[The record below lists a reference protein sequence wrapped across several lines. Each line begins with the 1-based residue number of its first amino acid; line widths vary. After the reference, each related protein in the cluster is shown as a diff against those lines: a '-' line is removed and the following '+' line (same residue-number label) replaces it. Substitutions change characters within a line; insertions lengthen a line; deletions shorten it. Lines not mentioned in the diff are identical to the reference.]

1 MLRLMK
7 LEMKKFKLGWYVR
20 RAIIANIAILA
31 LMIFTSIVAQVE
43 GDPEIRDPQMMLLTA
58 STLVRATFIIFG
70 SVLIARLI
78 ISEYKNKT
86 ILLMFSYPINR
97 KKMMISKLVI
107 TATLTCIT
115 VIVSNILIV
124 GIFFGIDSYFSILPN
139 PFTVEQL
146 TQEGIKLVPLAI
158 ATAGISLIPIYFGMR
173 KRSVPATIVSSL
185 IVVSIAMNTNPAFST
200 ATFLPLQLA
209 LAAIG
214 VVIAYYGIKNIEKE
228 DITVYV
234 RFVTTL

>member
-1 MLRLMK
+1 MLHLMK
-7 LEMKKFKLGWYVR
+7 LELKKFKLGWYVK
-20 RAIIANIAILA
+20 RAIIANIVILA

-78 ISEYKNKT
+78 IGEYKNKT

-97 KKMMISKLVI
+97 KKMMISKLAI
-107 TATLTCIT
+107 TATLTFIT
-115 VIVSNILIV
+115 VILSNILVV
-124 GIFFGIDSYFSILPN
+124 GVFFGIDSYFSILPN
-139 PFTVEQL
+139 SFTIDQL
-146 TQEGIKLVPLAI
+146 KQEGINLVPLAI
-158 ATAGISLIPIYFGMR
+158 ATAGISLIPLYFGMR

-185 IVVSIAMNTNPAFST
+185 IVVSIAINNTPMFST

-214 VVIAYYGIKNIEKE
+214 VAIAYYGIKNIERE
-228 DITVYV
+228 DVTV
-234 RFVTTL
+234 

>member
-7 LEMKKFKLGWYVR
+7 LELKKFKIGWYVR
-20 RAIIANIAILA
+20 GAIIANIAILA
-31 LMIFTSIVAQVE
+31 LLIFTSIVSQIE
-43 GDPEIRDPQMMLLTA
+43 GDPEMRDPQMVLLMA

-86 ILLMFSYPINR
+86 ILLMFSYPIDR
-97 KKMMISKLVI
+97 RKMMSSKLAI
-107 TATLTCIT
+107 TATLTFLT
-115 VIVSNILIV
+115 VILSNILVV

-139 PFTVEQL
+139 PFTVDQL
-146 TQEGIKLVPLAI
+146 MQEGIKLVPLAI
-158 ATAGISLIPIYFGMR
+158 ATAGMSLIPLYFGMR
-173 KRSVPATIVSSL
+173 KRSVPTTIVSSL
-185 IVVSIAMNTNPAFST
+185 IVVSIAMNSNPTFTT

-214 VVIAYYGIKNIEKE
+214 VVIAYYGIKNIANE
-228 DITVYV
+228 DITV
-234 RFVTTL
+234 

>member
-7 LEMKKFKLGWYVR
+7 LELKKFKLGWYVK
-20 RAIIANIAILA
+20 RAIIANIVILA
-31 LMIFTSIVAQVE
+31 LLIFVSFVSQIE
-43 GDPEIRDPQMMLLTA
+43 GDPEIRDPQAILLMA

-97 KKMMISKLVI
+97 REMMSSKLAI
-107 TATLTCIT
+107 TATLTFLT
-115 VIVSNILIV
+115 VILSNILVV
-124 GIFFGIDSYFSILPN
+124 GVFFGIDSYFSILPN
-139 PFTVEQL
+139 PFTVDQL

-158 ATAGISLIPIYFGMR
+158 ATAGMSLIPLYFGMR
-173 KRSVPATIVSSL
+173 KRSVPTTIVSSL
-185 IVVSIAMNTNPAFST
+185 IVVSIAMNSNPTFTT

-228 DITVYV
+228 DVTV
-234 RFVTTL
+234 

>member
-7 LEMKKFKLGWYVR
+7 LELKKSKLGWYVR
-20 RAIIANIAILA
+20 GAIIANIAILA

-78 ISEYKNKT
+78 IGEYKNKT

-97 KKMMISKLVI
+97 KKMMISKLAI
-107 TATLTCIT
+107 TATLTFIT
-115 VIVSNILIV
+115 VILSNILVV
-124 GIFFGIDSYFSILPN
+124 GVFFGIDSYFSILPN
-139 PFTVEQL
+139 SFTIDQL
-146 TQEGIKLVPLAI
+146 KQEGINLVPLAI
-158 ATAGISLIPIYFGMR
+158 ATAGISLIPLYFGMR

-185 IVVSIAMNTNPAFST
+185 IVVSIAINNTPMFST

-214 VVIAYYGIKNIEKE
+214 VAIAYYGIKNIEKE
-228 DITVYV
+228 DITV
-234 RFVTTL
+234 

>member
-7 LEMKKFKLGWYVR
+7 LELKKFKIGWYVR
-20 RAIIANIAILA
+20 GAIIANIAILA
-31 LMIFTSIVAQVE
+31 LLIFVSIVSQIE
-43 GDPEIRDPQMMLLTA
+43 GDPEIRDPQMILLMA

-97 KKMMISKLVI
+97 RKMMSSKLAI
-107 TATLTCIT
+107 TATLTFLT
-115 VIVSNILIV
+115 VILSNILVV
-124 GIFFGIDSYFSILPN
+124 GIFYGIDSYFSIIPN
-139 PFTVEQL
+139 PFTVDQL
-146 TQEGIKLVPLAI
+146 MQEGIKLVPLAI
-158 ATAGISLIPIYFGMR
+158 ATAGMSLIPLYFGMR
-173 KRSVPATIVSSL
+173 KRSVPTTIVSSL
-185 IVVSIAMNTNPAFST
+185 IVVLIAMNSNPTFST

-228 DITVYV
+228 DVTV
-234 RFVTTL
+234 

>member
-78 ISEYKNKT
+78 IGEYKNKT

-107 TATLTCIT
+107 TATLTFIT
-115 VIVSNILIV
+115 VIVSNILVV
-124 GIFFGIDSYFSILPN
+124 GVFFGIDSYFSILPN

-228 DITVYV
+228 DITV
-234 RFVTTL
+234 

>member
-7 LEMKKFKLGWYVR
+7 LEMKKFKLDWYVR
-20 RAIIANIAILA
+20 GVIIANIAILA
-31 LMIFTSIVAQVE
+31 LLISMSIVSQIE
-43 GDPEIRDPQMMLLTA
+43 GDPEIRDPQMILLA
-58 STLVRATFIIFG
+58 VSTLVRATFIIFG

-97 KKMMISKLVI
+97 KKMMVSKLAI
-107 TATLTCIT
+107 IAILTFIT
-115 VIVSNILIV
+115 VILSNILVV
-124 GIFFGIDSYFSILPN
+124 GVFFGIDSYFSILPN
-139 PFTVEQL
+139 SFTVDQL
-146 TQEGIKLVPLAI
+146 TREGINLVPLAI
-158 ATAGISLIPIYFGMR
+158 ATAGISLIPLYFGMR
-173 KRSVPATIVSSL
+173 KRSVPTTIVSSL
-185 IVVSIAMNTNPAFST
+185 IVVSIAINNTPMFST

-228 DITVYV
+228 DIIV
-234 RFVTTL
+234 

>member
-20 RAIIANIAILA
+20 GAIIANIAILA

-97 KKMMISKLVI
+97 RKMMSSKLAIIAIV
-107 TATLTCIT
+107 TFIT
-115 VIVSNILIV
+115 VILSNILVV
-124 GIFFGIDSYFSILPN
+124 GVFFGIDSYFSILPN
-139 PFTVEQL
+139 SFTIDQL
-146 TQEGIKLVPLAI
+146 KQEGINLVPLAI
-158 ATAGISLIPIYFGMR
+158 ATAGISLIPLYFGMR
-173 KRSVPATIVSSL
+173 KRSVPTTIVSSL
-185 IVVSIAMNTNPAFST
+185 IVVSIAINNTPMFST

-214 VVIAYYGIKNIEKE
+214 VVIAYCGIKNIEKE
-228 DITVYV
+228 DVTV
-234 RFVTTL
+234 